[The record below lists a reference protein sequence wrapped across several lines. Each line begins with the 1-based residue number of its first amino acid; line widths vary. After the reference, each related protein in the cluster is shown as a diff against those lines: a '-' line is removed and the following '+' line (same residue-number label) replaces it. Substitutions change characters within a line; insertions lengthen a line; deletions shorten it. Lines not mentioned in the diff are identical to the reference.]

1 MTRSEIVG
9 ENIRRA
15 RTSLGMSQND
25 FADAINRKQPT
36 VALYES
42 GQRLPSTQIM
52 SAIAKVLGVSFG
64 ELYYSD
70 EERREHEA
78 EPRVDDVI
86 PTYDGCT
93 AEERRLLR
101 AYRNAIPV
109 IRKAALQML
118 ENSAAQNQENLA

>member
-15 RTSLGMSQND
+15 RTSLGISQND
-25 FADAINRKQPT
+25 FADAINRKQPA

-64 ELYYSD
+64 ALYYSD
-70 EERREHEA
+70 EERQEHSA
-78 EPRVDDVI
+78 VQRVDDVM
-86 PTYDGCT
+86 PTFDGYT
-93 AEERRLLR
+93 AEERRLIR
-101 AYRNAIPV
+101 AYRGAVPV
-109 IRKAALQML
+109 IRAAALQML